1 MVDFDVTLSGS
12 YYSCVSIA
20 SASASGSYTKQI
32 GFNFKMVSGSTVA
45 NNIMEVN
52 ILISFIP

>member
-1 MVDFDVTLSGS
+1 MTLSGS